1 MSINKNI
8 LKNLLHKL
16 LQSRLERLETRN
28 QEQMKDLKK
37 AKMEYKRQ
45 GEYLKKIIIKKPK
58 TKLTR
63 NKTYD
68 NLLNKKS
75 IITKKYNIRNYN
87 NNNNKSERKA
97 VTPVRPK
104 KISKDITNTDNKNNK
119 RISNYHYHN
128 YNNYKNNKNEYIGRR
143 YKEDLYSK
151 QNINNKKRYLTPEP
165 IKKRKKIIKN
175 IDKNNNGK
183 KEKRKTTKLNNVK
196 IEKNNKEN
204 EDKKDDRNINTIK
217 REEDNKKRTIISDLG
232 LEEGEIQFVFEQIGK
247 KGKEKKES
255 DNESDSES
263 SKSKSSNS
271 SSSSNSEKP
280 KQNYKLKNEEIIKRF
295 INYTN
300 SSEGNRIIKII
311 CSFLDK
317 ESNIYFLSCTKKYM
331 KFLVEYLNELYNNI
345 EKFNKVN
352 INEITKQIKD
362 LKQKYEEDELD
373 SAKYAFNLSEGSNK
387 ALEQLNNDDLYNNIF
402 KKEKLEPPLDEIII
416 IYRLF
421 FQLIDKEELCD
432 IENDKIF
439 WEKTRTFILKKNK
452 GKTGT
457 FLKDY
462 VSEFDFT
469 NRNIYKLKKLIYG
482 KEDKLKPLYY
492 KDINKTTGLIIF
504 IIKDSFE
511 YCGIFRNNKKTMPSM
526 VLHYLEY
533 LLDNLN
539 TLKKYIDELKNFMK

>member
-1 MSINKNI
+1 MSINENI
-8 LKNLLHKL
+8 LKNLLLKL

-37 AKMEYKRQ
+37 AKMEYKKQ
-45 GEYLKKIIIKKPK
+45 GEYLKKIKIKKPK
-58 TKLTR
+58 KKLTR

-68 NLLNKKS
+68 NLLNNKS
-75 IITKKYNIRNYN
+75 IITKKNNIRNYN
-87 NNNNKSERKA
+87 NNNKYERKA
-97 VTPVRPK
+97 VTPLRAK
-104 KISKDITNTDNKNNK
+104 KIPKDITNTDNKNKNNK
-119 RISNYHYHN
+119 RISNY
-128 YNNYKNNKNEYIGRR
+128 NNYKKNKNEYIGRR

-151 QNINNKKRYLTPEP
+151 QNINNKKKYLTPEP
-165 IKKRKKIIKN
+165 IKKRKKIFKN

-183 KEKRKTTKLNNVK
+183 NENRKTTKLNNVK
-196 IEKNNKEN
+196 IETNNKEN
-204 EDKKDDRNINTIK
+204 EEKEDTRNINTIK

-247 KGKEKKES
+247 KGKNKKES

-263 SKSKSSNS
+263 SKSYSSN
-271 SSSSNSEKP
+271 SSNSEKP

-295 INYTN
+295 IIYTN
-300 SSEGNRIIKII
+300 SSDGNEIIKII

-317 ESNIYFLSCTKKYM
+317 ESNIYFLSCTKKYI
-331 KFLVEYLNELYNNI
+331 KYLVQYLNGLYNNI

-352 INEITKQIKD
+352 INQIGEQIKD
-362 LKQKYEEDELD
+362 LKKKYKEDELD
-373 SAKYAFNLSEGSNK
+373 SAKYAFNLSEGSIK
-387 ALEQLNNDDLYNNIF
+387 ALEQLNNDLYNYIF

-416 IYRLF
+416 IYRIF

-482 KEDKLKPLYY
+482 NEDKLKPLYY
-492 KDINKTTGLIIF
+492 ENINKTTGLIIF

-539 TLKKYIDELKNFMK
+539 ILKKYIDELKKFINQ